1 MWLKN
6 RADSN
11 AFNNLFA
18 ELWLRHAEE
27 GVPSCNVTRI
37 QLAILLKNQLLSMY
51 FLGSWPQVQ
60 KFHFLES
67 LSGCFRWR
75 NSWNEMFKII
85 FYGTHLCGYLWILN
99 EIHLCVL
106 VVLVASVVLVALV
119 AFLYAWKSLQII
131 IFVSNTP
138 DTHILC
144 ISFLQTGFFKL
155 VFHS

>member
-1 MWLKN
+1 MKN
-6 RADSN
+6 RADSS

-18 ELWLRHAEE
+18 EFWLRHAEE
-27 GVPSCNVTRI
+27 GVPSYNVTRI
-37 QLAILLKNQLLSMY
+37 QLAILLKVNSCLCI
-51 FLGSWPQVQ
+51 FLGSWPKVQ

-75 NSWNEMFKII
+75 NPWNKMFKII

-106 VVLVASVVLVALV
+106 VVLAASVVLVALV
-119 AFLYAWKSLQII
+119 AFLYAWKSLQFM
-131 IFVSNTP
+131 IFFPSTP

-155 VFHS
+155 VFNS